1 MLSPVV
7 LHRPYGGSGSSCQPA
22 TFATAVPTDSWL
34 ELEVATCAD
43 TYVPKPPYRL
53 RVPDVLCAIRT
64 RSPGQL
70 ASGGAALYVRR
81 TRTSRGRAVRTAY
94 RGTTQVA
101 AADELCGLVFAC
113 PDQEQLG
120 RLCTN
125 ASLHVTAMTTKRVKG
140 RAVLV
145 DMRADWRP
153 W

>member
-1 MLSPVV
+1 ML
-7 LHRPYGGSGSSCQPA
+7 
-22 TFATAVPTDSWL
+22 
-34 ELEVATCAD
+34 
-43 TYVPKPPYRL
+43 YVPEAQGSLPR
-53 RVPDVLCAIRT
+53 
-64 RSPGQL
+64 GQAL
-70 ASGGAALYVRR
+70 LYVRR
-81 TRTSRGRAVRTAY
+81 TRTSLGRAVRTAY

-101 AADELCGLVFAC
+101 TADELCGLVFAC

-125 ASLHVTAMTTKRVKG
+125 ASLHVVAMAAKRVKG